1 MVDLPLLSSN
11 FFHAIITKSSKFF
24 RSVSTK
30 TSKSYRRP
38 VPRARSIHPSF
49 LLFLQDKA
57 LNILNMNNC
66 FRLTV
71 AFLAL
76 LFVSCSG
83 VEQSDNQK
91 EDNNLIG
98 IWLCTESPAGYK
110 DCYYTFQE
118 DGKLV
123 RDYDPNSSESTVYV
137 YNADAKTI
145 TTTLEYNQETFQVV
159 SLTSSSMELMGGGF
173 NSGSWKFQKAT
184 SVSFPELK
192 VEEGQEITIKVG
204 ETKKLNLSG
213 AGIGLFTL
221 GYFQQD
227 GFLSDTHSDYVL
239 KVDNETLSITGQYV
253 GKCKLVIDSKNG
265 KAEIPVVVEPN
276 YPLWEHRYIID
287 KVKELN
293 INSIVQELGF
303 DYTTLT
309 DNFYLFDNISDK
321 IISIAVSRP
330 TANYLVF
337 AISTSQKDY
346 LNKSLQEY
354 GPSSD
359 GTFYGTYLYHNNSAT
374 ILNPSSKKRFETF
387 LARWCIEA
395 HYCDEAIILFVYHRG
410 GK

>member
-1 MVDLPLLSSN
+1 MKN
-11 FFHAIITKSSKFF
+11 
-24 RSVSTK
+24 
-30 TSKSYRRP
+30 Y
-38 VPRARSIHPSF
+38 
-49 LLFLQDKA
+49 
-57 LNILNMNNC
+57 

-71 AFLAL
+71 VFLAL

-83 VEQSDNQK
+83 VEQPDNEK
-91 EDNNLIG
+91 EGNSLIG

-110 DCYYTFQE
+110 DSYYTFQE

-145 TTTLEYNQETFQVV
+145 TTTLNYNQETFQVV

-173 NSGSWKFQKAT
+173 DAGSWKFQKVT
-184 SVSFPELK
+184 TVSFPELK
-192 VEEGQEITIKVG
+192 VEEGKEITIKVG

-213 AGIGLFTL
+213 MGIGLSTQ
-221 GYFQQD
+221 GYSQKD
-227 GFLSDTHSDYVL
+227 GFLSDTRSDYVL

-287 KVKELN
+287 KIIELN
-293 INSIVQELGF
+293 INSIAQELGF
-303 DYTTLT
+303 DYTTPA

-321 IISIAVSRP
+321 IISIALRP
-330 TANYLVF
+330 TTKYLVF
-337 AISTSQKDY
+337 AIPTSQKDY

-359 GTFYGTYLYHNNSAT
+359 GTVLGTYLYHNNSA
-374 ILNPSSKKRFETF
+374 IRLNPSSKKRFQTF
-387 LARWCIEA
+387 LEWWWIEA
-395 HYCDEAIILFVYHRG
+395 HYCDEAIILFMYYGEFRE
-410 GK
+410 

>member
-1 MVDLPLLSSN
+1 MKN
-11 FFHAIITKSSKFF
+11 
-24 RSVSTK
+24 
-30 TSKSYRRP
+30 Y
-38 VPRARSIHPSF
+38 
-49 LLFLQDKA
+49 
-57 LNILNMNNC
+57 
-66 FRLTV
+66 FRLTF

-83 VEQSDNQK
+83 VEQPDNEK
-91 EDNNLIG
+91 EGNSLIG

-110 DCYYTFQE
+110 DSYYTFQE

-123 RDYDPNSSESTVYV
+123 RDYDPTSSESTVYI

-145 TTTLEYNQETFQVV
+145 TTTLNYNQETFQVV

-173 NSGSWKFQKAT
+173 DAGRWKFQKVT
-184 SVSFPELK
+184 TVSFPELK

-213 AGIGLFTL
+213 IGIGLFTL
-221 GYFQQD
+221 GYSQND
-227 GFLSDTHSDYVL
+227 GFQSDTQSDYVL
-239 KVDNETLSITGQYV
+239 KVDNETLNITGQYV

-303 DYTTLT
+303 DYTTPANNL
-309 DNFYLFDNISDK
+309 YLFDNISDK
-321 IISIAVSRP
+321 IISIAFHSRYP
-330 TANYLVF
+330 LVF

-359 GTFYGTYLYHNNSAT
+359 GTYEPTYLYHNNSAT
-374 ILNPSSKKRFETF
+374 RLNPSSKKRFQTF
-387 LARWCIEA
+387 LAGWCIEA
-395 HYCDEAIILFVYHRG
+395 HYCDEAIILFVYCV

>member
-1 MVDLPLLSSN
+1 
-11 FFHAIITKSSKFF
+11 
-24 RSVSTK
+24 
-30 TSKSYRRP
+30 
-38 VPRARSIHPSF
+38 
-49 LLFLQDKA
+49 
-57 LNILNMNNC
+57 MNNC

-71 AFLAL
+71 VFLAL

-98 IWLCTESPAGYK
+98 IWLCTESPAGYYK

-123 RDYDPNSSESTVYV
+123 RDFDPNSSESTVYV

-213 AGIGLFTL
+213 IGIGLFSLET
-221 GYFQQD
+221 D
-227 GFLSDTHSDYVL
+227 GFLSVTRRDYVL

-293 INSIVQELGF
+293 LNSIVQELGV
-303 DYTTLT
+303 DYTTPANNL
-309 DNFYLFDNISDK
+309 YLFDNISDK
-321 IISIAVSRP
+321 IISIAFRSP
-330 TANYLVF
+330 DPLVF

-359 GTFYGTYLYHNNSAT
+359 GTLWGADLFHNNTA
-374 ILNPSSKKRFETF
+374 IKLNPSSKKRFQTF
-387 LARWCIEA
+387 LAGWCIEA
-395 HYCDEAIILFVYHRG
+395 HYCDEAIILFVFSE